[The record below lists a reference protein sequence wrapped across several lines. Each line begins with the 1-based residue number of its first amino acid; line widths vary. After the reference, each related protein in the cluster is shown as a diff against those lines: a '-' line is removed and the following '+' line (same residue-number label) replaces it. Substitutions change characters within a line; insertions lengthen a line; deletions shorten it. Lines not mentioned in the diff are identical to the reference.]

1 MTSSTTSEVTGV
13 IDAGIRQKVTEFL
26 RDQFAGQIIEPGS
39 AGYERARTVW
49 NAMVDKRPGLI
60 LTCTSTA
67 DVVAA
72 VKAANEFG
80 LAPSVRCGGHNV
92 AGKAISDGG
101 LTIDLAGLRQVTVDP
116 ERHLGP
122 DQLFTLL
129 ALAGVMRRG
138 GEIGQ
143 GGKAPGISVNAGAR
157 SF

>member
-1 MTSSTTSEVTGV
+1 
-13 IDAGIRQKVTEFL
+13 
-26 RDQFAGQIIEPGS
+26 
-39 AGYERARTVW
+39 
-49 NAMVDKRPGLI
+49 MVDKRPGLI

-72 VKAANEFG
+72 VKAASEFG
-80 LAPSVRCGGHNV
+80 LGLSVRCGGHNV

-143 GGKAPGISVNAGAR
+143 GGKAPRVSVNAGAR